1 MKYDKVF
8 NKYRRYTR
16 RKRAS
21 ISPHLILPMAG
32 GGVAGLLTLLNMA
45 KTKSSFK
52 EKLKRLIRNAAL
64 GTLVGGGLEASRV
77 GLTGLY
83 DAVTNENVPID
94 GMPTADGNFLKY
106 K

>member
-8 NKYRRYTR
+8 NKYRRNARY
-16 RKRAS
+16 KRAAMS
-21 ISPHLILPMAG
+21 SHLVLPLAG
-32 GGVAGLLTLLNMA
+32 GGIAGILTLLNMA

-83 DAVTNENVPID
+83 DAVKNEDVPID